1 MDGYI
6 EGGEIGAIYR
16 MLYDADE
23 HDTKIVTTFPL
34 DGDGKV
40 TKEKFI
46 KYVKSKKAL
55 ISPAIEYQSRMRKHL
70 GGLIMWEQLTGYRK
84 RNFAVFD
91 QKSRTLDEAFV
102 AIINSPDPNKKVIP
116 LTATEKVIIEQNK
129 IKEAAEL
136 ARQQLVEF
144 ERHRADEKRKAQS
157 GQEDRAMSLAWMAL
171 EAKKYAFRELEFTT
185 STIMDRQE
193 ARDEVYAVLD
203 KAVEVWLWIIL
214 LLQHVFTVV
223 L

>member
-144 ERHRADEKRKAQS
+144 ERHRADEKRKVQS

-214 LLQHVFTVV
+214 LLQLVFTVV